1 MISQEWYCWVLIP
14 CVQFWKS
21 SLTISVVI
29 YRMPVTIKPRIYDCT
44 IMGQKYYNLESGQ
57 TGALIEYNF
66 IRIDYYI
73 KSYLKVV

>member
-1 MISQEWYCWVLIP
+1 
-14 CVQFWKS
+14 
-21 SLTISVVI
+21 
-29 YRMPVTIKPRIYDCT
+29 MPVTIKPRIYDCT